1 MVVMTT
7 ECLKGKSCL
16 YAYSVVTNRNSGT
29 FGLRALFGAM
39 NKLTFKLIMAVTSFV
54 MMTGDAIAQERG
66 GRVGDN
72 RRDGARRE
80 RPERGERGGDRGRR
94 PQFGGQAGQGSFM
107 RTLPIMTALDADRN
121 EEISA
126 EEIKGAVAA
135 LRGLDKNKDGKLTA
149 EELRPSFSGNRRGR
163 GGSGIPDRSRVSV
176 TQSSES
182 NSSTKIGKDEAYLKQ
197 LWSYGLISRRTGSPL
212 IEAGGEHR
220 MDKSKVSYGHNV
232 VVDRDGK
239 AVRPGGR
246 PLQGGEQL
254 KLSEEYQKDKNV
266 RELARVYTIM
276 APIRDAILYEFE
288 NTSREEWLKLTK
300 VLAINN
306 IKTTKTATIGPR
318 SVLSSEQVYDYV
330 ARGPRVGS
338 PVMRFLEEAELEL
351 KCLAFVDVKI
361 PAAAAAMARH
371 SEERNIDA
379 GSGIKLP

>member
-1 MVVMTT
+1 M
-7 ECLKGKSCL
+7 
-16 YAYSVVTNRNSGT
+16 
-29 FGLRALFGAM
+29 LFGAM
-39 NKLTFKLIMAVTSFV
+39 NKLTFKLIMAVTSFG
-54 MMTGDAIAQERG
+54 MMTGDVIAQERG
-66 GRVGDN
+66 GRVGDD

-94 PQFGGQAGQGSFM
+94 PQFGGQAGQGGFM
-107 RTLPIMTALDADRN
+107 RTLPIVTALDADSN
-121 EEISA
+121 GEISA

-135 LRGLDKNKDGKLTA
+135 LRKLDKNKDGKLTA
-149 EELRPSFSGNRRGR
+149 EELRPSFGGNRSGR
-163 GGSGIPDRSRVSV
+163 GGSGIPDRSRVPV

-182 NSSTKIGKDEAYLKQ
+182 NSSTKTGKDEAYLKQ

-254 KLSEEYQKDKNV
+254 KLTEEYQKDKNV

>member
-1 MVVMTT
+1 M
-7 ECLKGKSCL
+7 
-16 YAYSVVTNRNSGT
+16 
-29 FGLRALFGAM
+29 LFGAM
-39 NKLTFKLIMAVTSFV
+39 NKLTLKLIIAVTSFGL
-54 MMTGDAIAQERG
+54 MTRDAIAQERG
-66 GRVGDN
+66 GRVD
-72 RRDGARRE
+72 D
-80 RPERGERGGDRGRR
+80 DRGRR
-94 PQFGGQAGQGSFM
+94 PEFGGQAGQGSFM
-107 RTLPIMTALDADRN
+107 RTLPIIIALDVDRN

-126 EEIKGAVAA
+126 EEIKGAVTA
-135 LRGLDKNKDGKLTA
+135 LRKIDKNKDGKLTA
-149 EELRPSFSGNRRGR
+149 DELRPSFVGNRRGR
-163 GGSGIPDRSRVSV
+163 GASGIPNRSRVPV
-176 TQSSES
+176 PQSSES
-182 NSSTKIGKDEAYLKQ
+182 NSSTKTGKDETYLKQ

-220 MDKSKVSYGHNV
+220 MNKSKVSYGHNV

-239 AVRPGGR
+239 AIRPGGR

-254 KLSEEYQKDKNV
+254 KLTQEYQKDKNV
-266 RELARVYTIM
+266 RELAKVYTIM

-300 VLAINN
+300 VLAVNN

-330 ARGPRVGS
+330 ASGPHVGS

-351 KCLAFVDVKI
+351 KCLAFIDVKI

-371 SEERNIDA
+371 SKEHNIDA